1 VISADRE
8 GIRRLQ
14 LVLDEQERERT
25 DVSHRLHDELAQS
38 LAFVLLGLDGLER
51 RVPAADARTIAR
63 LRGELAEALGVCIQV
78 AVSLRPP
85 ILDQLGLAPAI
96 RSIAHRMD
104 AGAVSIDPRLAAAA
118 LGPELETGVYR
129 VVQEALEVADA
140 PGGLSVSLQA
150 ERHELELSISLADG
164 AAGELGALEARV
176 ELLGGRLEQSGRAM
190 AIRIPL
196 PNDVPVAAFPQPRRV
211 ETPDGAPPPLP

>member
-1 VISADRE
+1 
-8 GIRRLQ
+8 
-14 LVLDEQERERT
+14 
-25 DVSHRLHDELAQS
+25 
-38 LAFVLLGLDGLER
+38 
-51 RVPAADARTIAR
+51 
-63 LRGELAEALGVCIQV
+63 
-78 AVSLRPP
+78 
-85 ILDQLGLAPAI
+85 
-96 RSIAHRMD
+96 
-104 AGAVSIDPRLAAAA
+104 VSIDPRLAAAA

-129 VVQEALEVADA
+129 VVQEALAVADA

-196 PNDVPVAAFPQPRRV
+196 PSDVPVAAFPQRRRV
-211 ETPDGAPPPLP
+211 ETPDGAPPALP